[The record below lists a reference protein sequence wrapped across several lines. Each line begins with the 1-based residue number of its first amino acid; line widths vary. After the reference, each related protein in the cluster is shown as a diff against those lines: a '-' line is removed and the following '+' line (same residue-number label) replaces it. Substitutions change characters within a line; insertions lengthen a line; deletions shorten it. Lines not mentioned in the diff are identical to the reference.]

1 MESRSLSERKQ
12 FPTVG
17 TQLTTPAFGRI
28 SLLRLFPQQR
38 TAHPE
43 PQPPLLTQPPGHRLP
58 RQLAVPHLPQ
68 AGSSPRTAAPHAA
81 RPTKRPRGAPHAAGR
96 VGAPAEATGHREA
109 PGAPPPFPPAHLRSA
124 ARRSA
129 PLQRAAVCSARPNSP
144 ARALSA
150 RAAPRLPALHWPRG
164 AGAPR
169 PPSVNNRPRA
179 RSYWL
184 VAAAPL
190 AAAVGR
196 EVRRG
201 GARWSTGAA
210 VRCSGCEGRPSF

>member
-17 TQLTTPAFGRI
+17 TRLTTPAFGRI
-28 SLLRLFPQQR
+28 SLPRLFPQQR

-43 PQPPLLTQPPGHRLP
+43 PQPPLPAQPPGHRLP

-68 AGSSPRTAAPHAA
+68 AGSSPRAAAPHAA

-96 VGAPAEATGHREA
+96 DRAPAEATGTEK
-109 PGAPPPFPPAHLRSA
+109 LR
-124 ARRSA
+124 ARPRPSRPLTCARPRAA

-150 RAAPRLPALHWPRG
+150 RAAPRLSALHWPRG

-169 PPSVNNRPRA
+169 PPSVNNRPPA

>member
-68 AGSSPRTAAPHAA
+68 AGSSPRAAAPHAA

-96 VGAPAEATGHREA
+96 DGAPAEATGHREA

-129 PLQRAAVCSARPNSP
+129 PTCRCLQRPAKLPGTRPISARRPTA
-144 ARALSA
+144 AR
-150 RAAPRLPALHWPRG
+150 P
-164 AGAPR
+164 
-169 PPSVNNRPRA
+169 
-179 RSYWL
+179 
-184 VAAAPL
+184 PL
-190 AAAVGR
+190 AARGRSSPPAV
-196 EVRRG
+196 
-201 GARWSTGAA
+201 
-210 VRCSGCEGRPSF
+210 CK